1 MNSEK
6 RVCLKCEKKLEGRRD
21 KKFCDNYCKSQF
33 HYEQSV
39 VKKGSRYL
47 SVLNQLKKNRRLL
60 DKFNKAGLAKLRAN
74 KLVGEGFNPA
84 FFTNYWKNKN
94 GEVYL
99 FVFEYGFLKKE
110 DNYVLV
116 KWQSYMER

>member
-1 MNSEK
+1 M
-6 RVCLKCEKKLEGRRD
+6 
-21 KKFCDNYCKSQF
+21 
-33 HYEQSV
+33 